1 MLGSLL
7 GSGDA
12 RYAAISILLTLP
24 TILISLSAHEA
35 AHGYIAYKLGDRTAF
50 NLGRITLN
58 PVKHIDPIGAIC
70 MLVFGY
76 GWAKPVPIN
85 ARNFKDPRKGMALT
99 ALAGPVTN
107 LILGTIGV
115 ILYYLALYT
124 ANTNVVLG
132 MISDNYTAYVAVS
145 MILVFLENFAF
156 VNFLYM
162 VFNLIPVPPFD
173 GSRIFSVVLPTK
185 IYFNIMKYE
194 RYYLIAI
201 LGISVV
207 CSRLFNFSPFA
218 WLADQLF
225 KLISYPFVLLF
236 NIIF

>member
-1 MLGSLL
+1 MLFSLFT
-7 GSGDA
+7 GDA
-12 RYAAISILLTLP
+12 RTTAISILLTLP
-24 TILISLSAHEA
+24 TILIALSAHEA

-58 PVKHIDPIGAIC
+58 PFKHLDPIGALF

-99 ALAGPVTN
+99 ALAGPATN

-115 ILYYLALYT
+115 MLYYL
-124 ANTNVVLG
+124 VLC
-132 MISDNYTAYVAVS
+132 IAYSEPVFNLWFSNYTLEIAIS
-145 MILVFLENFAF
+145 MILIFLRNFAF
-156 VNFLYM
+156 LNFLYT

-185 IYFNIMKYE
+185 VYFKIMKYE

-201 LGISVV
+201 LGISIV
-207 CSRLFNFSPFA
+207 CSRLFNFSPFV
-218 WLADQLF
+218 WLADKLF
-225 KLISYPFVLLF
+225 NLIAYPFAMLF
-236 NIIF
+236 SLIF

>member
-7 GSGDA
+7 GGGDP

-58 PVKHIDPIGAIC
+58 PVKHIDPLGALC
-70 MLVFGY
+70 MLIFGY

-99 ALAGPVTN
+99 ALAGPMTN
-107 LILGTIGV
+107 LLLGTIGV

-124 ANTNVVLG
+124 ANTSAVLG
-132 MISDNYTAYVAVS
+132 MISDNYTAYIAVS

-173 GSRIFSVVLPTK
+173 GSRIVSVVLPTK

-218 WLADQLF
+218 WLADKIF
-225 KLISYPFVLLF
+225 NLISYPFVLLF
-236 NIIF
+236 NLIF

>member
-7 GSGDA
+7 GGGDP
-12 RYAAISILLTLP
+12 RYAAISILLTIP
-24 TILISLSAHEA
+24 TILIALSAHES

-58 PVKHIDPIGAIC
+58 PVKHIDPFGAIC
-70 MLVFGY
+70 MLLFGY

-115 ILYYLALYT
+115 ILYYLTLYI
-124 ANTNVVLG
+124 ANTNAVMDMVYA
-132 MISDNYTAYVAVS
+132 NYTAYVAVT
-145 MILVFLENFAF
+145 MILVFLENFAL
-156 VNFLYM
+156 VNFLYT

-201 LGISVV
+201 LGVSFI
-207 CSRLFNFSPFA
+207 CSRLFNFSPFV
-218 WLADQLF
+218 WLADKLF
-225 KLISYPFVLLF
+225 YLIGYPFVLLF
-236 NIIF
+236 NLIF

>member
-7 GSGDA
+7 GGGDI
-12 RYAAISILLTLP
+12 RYTAISILLTIP
-24 TILISLSAHEA
+24 TILIALSAHES
-35 AHGYIAYKLGDRTAF
+35 AHGYVAYKLGDRTAF

-70 MLVFGY
+70 MLLVGY

-85 ARNFKDPRKGMALT
+85 ARNFKDSRKGMALT

-115 ILYYLALYT
+115 IFYYLTLYI
-124 ANTNVVLG
+124 ANTNAVLG
-132 MISDNYTAYVAVS
+132 MIADNYTAYVAVS
-145 MILVFLENFAF
+145 MILVFLQNFAF
-156 VNFLYM
+156 INFLYT

-185 IYFNIMKYE
+185 VYFNIMKYE
-194 RYYLIAI
+194 RYYLIVI

-225 KLISYPFVLLF
+225 NLIGYPIQLLL
-236 NIIF
+236 NLIF

>member
-1 MLGSLL
+1 MLFSLF
-7 GSGDA
+7 SGDA
-12 RYAAISILLTLP
+12 RTAAISILLTLP
-24 TILISLSAHEA
+24 TILIALSAHEA

-58 PVKHIDPIGAIC
+58 PLKHLDPIGALC

-99 ALAGPVTN
+99 ALAGPLTN
-107 LILGTIGV
+107 LILGAIGV
-115 ILYYLALYT
+115 FFYYLTRYV
-124 ANTNVVLG
+124 ANTEAVL
-132 MISDNYTAYVAVS
+132 SKVADNYTAYIAIT

-156 VNFLYM
+156 LNFLYTI
-162 VFNLIPVPPFD
+162 FNLIPVPPFD

-185 IYFNIMKYE
+185 VYFNIIKYE

-201 LGISVV
+201 LGISIV
-207 CSRLFNFSPFA
+207 CSRLFNFSPFV
-218 WLADQLF
+218 WLADKLF
-225 KLISYPFVLLF
+225 ELISHPFIALLEL
-236 NIIF
+236 IF

>member
-1 MLGSLL
+1 MLFSLL
-7 GSGDA
+7 NGGDP
-12 RYAAISILLTLP
+12 RSVAISIILTLP
-24 TILISLSAHEA
+24 TILIALSAHEA

-58 PVKHIDPIGAIC
+58 PFKHLDPIGALC
-70 MLVFGY
+70 MLVCGY

-115 ILYYLALYT
+115 IFYYLTIYV
-124 ANTNVVLG
+124 ANTKAVAGVIMQNETAFIAVQ
-132 MISDNYTAYVAVS
+132 MIVTFCYYFAY
-145 MILVFLENFAF
+145 L
-156 VNFLYM
+156 NFLYT

-173 GSRIFSVVLPTK
+173 GSRIFSVVLPAK
-185 IYFNIMKYE
+185 AYFGIMKYE

-201 LGISVV
+201 LAISIV
-207 CSRLFNFSPFA
+207 CSRLFHFSPFS
-218 WLADQLF
+218 WLADKLF
-225 KLISYPFVLLF
+225 ELISFPFAF
-236 NIIF
+236 IFSLIF

>member
-1 MLGSLL
+1 MLFSLFT
-7 GSGDA
+7 GDA
-12 RYAAISILLTLP
+12 RTTAISILLTLP
-24 TILISLSAHEA
+24 TILIALSAHEA

-58 PVKHIDPIGAIC
+58 PFKHLDPIGALF

-99 ALAGPVTN
+99 ALAGPATN
-107 LILGTIGV
+107 LILGTVGV
-115 ILYYLALYT
+115 MLYCLVLCIRIPYSEPVSKILMFLY
-124 ANTNVVLG
+124 
-132 MISDNYTAYVAVS
+132 
-145 MILVFLENFAF
+145 NFAF
-156 VNFLYM
+156 LNFLYT

-185 IYFNIMKYE
+185 VYFNIMKYE

-201 LGISVV
+201 LGISIV
-207 CSRLFNFSPFA
+207 CSRLFNFSPFV
-218 WLADQLF
+218 WLAD
-225 KLISYPFVLLF
+225 KLLNLIAYPFAMLF
-236 NIIF
+236 ALIF

>member
-7 GSGDA
+7 GGGDP

-58 PVKHIDPIGAIC
+58 PVKHIDPLGALC
-70 MLVFGY
+70 MLIFGY

-99 ALAGPVTN
+99 ALAGPMTN
-107 LILGTIGV
+107 LLLGTIGV

-124 ANTNVVLG
+124 ANTSAVLG
-132 MISDNYTAYVAVS
+132 MISDNYTAYIAVS

-218 WLADQLF
+218 WLADKIF
-225 KLISYPFVLLF
+225 NLISYPFVLLF
-236 NIIF
+236 NLIF

>member
-1 MLGSLL
+1 MIDTEYL
-7 GSGDA
+7 
-12 RYAAISILLTLP
+12 ISIVLSALAVLITLP
-24 TILISLSAHEA
+24 IHEL

-58 PVKHIDPIGAIC
+58 PLKHLDPIGALC
-70 MLVFGY
+70 MLAFGY

-115 ILYYLALYT
+115 VLYYTTL
-124 ANTNVVLG
+124 
-132 MISDNYTAYVAVS
+132 YVASTDALIEIVYTNNTAFIAVQ
-145 MILVFLENFAF
+145 MTATFFYYFAYL
-156 VNFLYM
+156 NFLYT

-185 IYFNIMKYE
+185 VYFNIMKYE
-194 RYYLIAI
+194 RYYLVGI
-201 LGISVV
+201 LGISII

-218 WLADQLF
+218 WLADKLF
-225 KLISYPFVLLF
+225 DLISYPIMMLF
-236 NIIF
+236 NLIF

>member
-1 MLGSLL
+1 MLFSLF
-7 GSGDA
+7 SGDA
-12 RYAAISILLTLP
+12 RTAAISILLTLP
-24 TILISLSAHEA
+24 TILIAPSAHEA

-58 PVKHIDPIGAIC
+58 PLKHLDPIGALC

-99 ALAGPVTN
+99 ALAGPLTN
-107 LILGTIGV
+107 LILGAIGV
-115 ILYYLALYT
+115 FFYYLTRYV
-124 ANTNVVLG
+124 ANTEAVL
-132 MISDNYTAYVAVS
+132 SKVADNYTAYIAIT

-156 VNFLYM
+156 LNFLYTI
-162 VFNLIPVPPFD
+162 FNLIPVPPFD

-185 IYFNIMKYE
+185 VYFNIIKYE

-201 LGISVV
+201 LGISIV
-207 CSRLFNFSPFA
+207 CSRLFNFSPFV
-218 WLADQLF
+218 WLADKLF
-225 KLISYPFVLLF
+225 ELISHPFIALLEL
-236 NIIF
+236 IF

>member
-7 GSGDA
+7 GGGDP
-12 RYAAISILLTLP
+12 RFAAISILLTIP
-24 TILISLSAHEA
+24 TILIALSAHES

-58 PVKHIDPIGAIC
+58 PVKHIDPFGAIC
-70 MLVFGY
+70 MLLFGY

-115 ILYYLALYT
+115 ILYYLTLYI
-124 ANTNVVLG
+124 ANTNAVMDMVYT
-132 MISDNYTAYVAVS
+132 NYTAHVAVT
-145 MILVFLENFAF
+145 MILVFLENFAL
-156 VNFLYM
+156 VNFLYT

-201 LGISVV
+201 LGVSFI

-218 WLADQLF
+218 WLADKLF
-225 KLISYPFVLLF
+225 YLIGYPFVLLF
-236 NIIF
+236 NLIF